1 MVATV
6 FPTSQ
11 SEAEGLL
18 FENRIALL
26 TVEELAR
33 LLGVAPKTLRN
44 YVAQRIIPFVK
55 VGRRVLFQVRS
66 IEAWLEKK
74 ERKPCR

>member
-1 MVATV
+1 MVTHVLSDAHI
-6 FPTSQ
+6 
-11 SEAEGLL
+11 EAEGLL
-18 FENRIALL
+18 FEKRIALL

-44 YVAQRIIPFVK
+44 YVSQRIIPFVK
-55 VGRRVLFQVRS
+55 VGRRVLFQVKS
-66 IEAWLEKK
+66 IETWLEKK